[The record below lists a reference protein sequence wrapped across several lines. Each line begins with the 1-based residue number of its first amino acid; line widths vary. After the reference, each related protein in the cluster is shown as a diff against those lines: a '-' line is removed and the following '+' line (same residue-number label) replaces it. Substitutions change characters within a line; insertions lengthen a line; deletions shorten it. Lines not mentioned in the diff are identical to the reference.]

1 MSNRTKAEKLADR
14 PYVTVTALDVPT
26 VGNPYYFA
34 YSPEVRHCFGTGNKP
49 DEARNDLLLARMD
62 LFESMLDDGL
72 EIPEPRISLMAGDG
86 TMVIDLVNPWSDVG
100 ATK

>member
-49 DEARNDLLLARMD
+49 DDARAVAEALA
-62 LFESMLDDGL
+62 SV
-72 EIPEPRISLMAGDG
+72 AGELNTASVG
-86 TMVIDLVNPWSDVG
+86 KARRVVSRVIG
-100 ATK
+100 A